1 MATASAEK
9 KIIVSKVFR
18 AGSGLSR
25 TPLSPAR
32 CEALPLKFSDGGML
46 REEAAPAPKIPR
58 FCVRAG
64 RAAAID
70 VFSGLFFLFFL
81 KFSP

>member
-32 CEALPLKFSDGGML
+32 REAFPLKFSDGGML
-46 REEAAPAPKIPR
+46 REEAALAPKIPR
-58 FCVRAG
+58 FWVRGG
-64 RAAAID
+64 RAARDRRFFWPIFLI
-70 VFSGLFFLFFL
+70 FS
-81 KFSP
+81 